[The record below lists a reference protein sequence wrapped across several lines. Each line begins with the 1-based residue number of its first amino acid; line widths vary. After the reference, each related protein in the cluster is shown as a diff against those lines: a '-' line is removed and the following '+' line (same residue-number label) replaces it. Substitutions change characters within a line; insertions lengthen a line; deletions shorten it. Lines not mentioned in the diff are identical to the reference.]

1 MADIS
6 LTVRLLMALSGLTGL
21 TAFILANF
29 ILKKHAEMRLTTG
42 LIQIAANS
50 FVFSSWL
57 GGFLQA
63 TPYTFWRYFALVG
76 FLFPLATASVTFV
89 RVILPAIK
97 CRRRK

>member
-6 LTVRLLMALSGLTGL
+6 LAVRLLMALSGLTGL

-29 ILKKHAEMRLTTG
+29 ILKGHKELKTIVG
-42 LIQIAANS
+42 LIQIGANS
-50 FVFSSWL
+50 FVFVSWL

-63 TPYTFWRYFALVG
+63 APCTFWRYFALIG
-76 FLFPLATASVTFV
+76 FLFPLGTASVTFV